1 MKLSKGIFLLMILLF
16 TGCDMKDIATEKL
29 GKELNNAKQ
38 QLNSYIEQNE
48 ELKKINSQLTQ
59 EYNVLE
65 GKFKNLIQEHNALVG
80 KFNNL
85 LQQNTNL
92 ENEKKELSQKLAGLS
107 KEHEELKNRFD
118 KTSTNL
124 FGK

>member
-1 MKLSKGIFLLMILLF
+1 MKLSRGIFLLTILLF
-16 TGCDMKDIATEKL
+16 TGCNSEDMAKDMAEK
-29 GKELNNAKQ
+29 KLNDAI
-38 QLNSYIEQNE
+38 QLSNSYIQKNA
-48 ELKKINSQLTQ
+48 NLTQ

-92 ENEKKELSQKLAGLS
+92 ENEKKDLSQKLAVLS
-107 KEHEELKNRFD
+107 KEHEELKNRFE